1 MSYTAIH
8 EILYRDEL
16 GQTARVDPGAELT
29 KDQEKALSKDL
40 ATLVKQKA
48 IKAIKENKSKSPVA
62 AAGKPGDGFGDK

>member
-40 ATLVKQKA
+40 ANLVKQKV
-48 IKAIKENKSKSPVA
+48 IKENKSKSPVA

>member
-1 MSYTAIH
+1 MPYIAVH

-40 ATLVKQKA
+40 ANLVKQ
-48 IKAIKENKSKSPVA
+48 KAIKENKSKSPVA

>member
-16 GQTARVDPGAELT
+16 GQAARVDPGAELT

-48 IKAIKENKSKSPVA
+48 IKENKSKSPVA

>member
-8 EILYRDEL
+8 EILYLDEL
-16 GQTARVDPGAELT
+16 GQTVRVDPGAELT

-48 IKAIKENKSKSPVA
+48 IKENKSKSPVA

>member
-16 GQTARVDPGAELT
+16 GQVASVPAGSTLT

-40 ATLVKQKA
+40 AGLVKSKA
-48 IKAIKENKSKSPVA
+48 IKSVKTAESPASKS
-62 AAGKPGDGFGDK
+62 DGFGK

>member
-1 MSYTAIH
+1 MSYTALH

-48 IKAIKENKSKSPVA
+48 IKENKSKSPVA

>member
-48 IKAIKENKSKSPVA
+48 IKENKSKSPVA

>member
-40 ATLVKQKA
+40 ANLVKQ
-48 IKAIKENKSKSPVA
+48 KAIKENKSKSPVA

>member
-1 MSYTAIH
+1 MPYIAVH
-8 EILYRDEL
+8 EILYKDEL

-48 IKAIKENKSKSPVA
+48 IKENKSKSPVA

>member
-1 MSYTAIH
+1 MSYTAVH

-48 IKAIKENKSKSPVA
+48 IKENKKSPVA
-62 AAGKPGDGFGDK
+62 AAGKLGDGFGDK

>member
-1 MSYTAIH
+1 MSYTAVH

-40 ATLVKQKA
+40 AHLVKQ
-48 IKAIKENKSKSPVA
+48 KAIKENKSKSPVA